1 MVHGYVTI
9 DAVIAK
15 LYRDL
20 GINTEVNEAHVVEW
34 IAEALD
40 KIGSFAQYEEIK
52 DCLKLEKGKV
62 KLPTNF
68 YRIKDI
74 GYNGQPLAW
83 ASPSM
88 LTAYG
93 CEGSGIPVCCTNYS
107 FYIEGCYIITDID
120 VSQSESTQNLNLI
133 YLGVPADENG
143 YPLIPDDVYF
153 MEATAKYVT
162 YMLDY
167 REWRKGNL
175 ADKVINKSEQ
185 DWLFYVNSARGSA
198 NMPTERQMSNL
209 KNIWTKM
216 IPDMNGDTNF
226 FKQNAIR
233 ERRIRY

>member
-1 MVHGYVTI
+1 MVYGYVTI

-20 GINTEVNEAHVVEW
+20 GINTEVNESHIIEW
-34 IAEALD
+34 CAEALD
-40 KIGSFAQYEEIK
+40 KIGAYAQYKEIK
-52 DCLKLEKGKV
+52 DCFKLENGKV
-62 KLPTNF
+62 KLPVNF

-74 GYNGQPLAW
+74 GYNGQPLSW

-93 CEGSGIPVCCTNYS
+93 CEGSGIPTCCTTNN
-107 FYIEGCYIITDID
+107 FYIEGCYIITDIEVSQD
-120 VSQSESTQNLNLI
+120 VSIQNLNLV
-133 YLGVPADENG
+133 YLGVPVDTNG

-153 MEATAKYVT
+153 MEALTKYVT

-167 REWRKGNL
+167 REWRKGNVP
-175 ADKVINKSEQ
+175 DKVYQKAEQ

-198 NMPTERQMSNL
+198 NMPDERQMANL
-209 KNIWTKM
+209 KNIWTKL

-226 FKQNAIR
+226 FKQNASR

>member
-1 MVHGYVTI
+1 MVLGYVTI
-9 DAVIAK
+9 DTVIAK

-20 GINTEVNEAHVVEW
+20 GINTEVNEAHIIEW

-40 KIGSFAQYEEIK
+40 KIGSYAQYEELK
-52 DCLKLEKGKV
+52 ECLKLENGKV

-93 CEGSGIPVCCTNYS
+93 CEGSGIPVCCTHYS

-120 VSQSESTQNLNLI
+120 VSQAESTQNLNII
-133 YLGVPADENG
+133 YLGVPVDENG

-167 REWRKGNL
+167 REWRKGNIP
-175 ADKVINKSEQ
+175 DKIINKSEQ

-198 NMPTERQMSNL
+198 NMPNERQMANL

-226 FKQNAIR
+226 FKQNATR